1 MPISRE
7 LLSDIKIRLDITW
20 EDEATDIKINSLA
33 EDGMFYID
41 EKLGDA
47 GDYTT
52 PGYPRMLLMEYVRY
66 ARDNAVDVFENNYI
80 TTRVNVYIYY
90 FLKFIGADNPLYK
103 TFFT

>member
-80 TTRVNVYIYY
+80 THILSMQNKKAVEKYVEETE
-90 FLKFIGADNPLYK
+90 PSQP
-103 TFFT
+103 